1 MTDVVDR
8 TGHKT
13 GTMTEHN
20 ESDPPEP
27 LEGVRGRRIARWG
40 AVALLGAVGVIAIIM
55 SIGFGLGSGTRPGP
69 GLWPFLAAVLM
80 LGSTA
85 VVAITDTLDD
95 YESWGTE
102 SVRTLL
108 ALASLVVFAVLF
120 TLLGFTVP
128 AILLM
133 FLWLRMFG
141 QMRWLHAALLAVG
154 GALALFLLFDVVLGV
169 PMPRD
174 LLMTP
179 LTSWM

>member
-1 MTDVVDR
+1 MTDVVR
-8 TGHKT
+8 TEHDT

-20 ESDPPEP
+20 TSDPVQP
-27 LEGVRGRRIARWG
+27 LEGIRGRGIARWA
-40 AVALLGAVGVIAIIM
+40 AVAMLAAVGVGAIVL
-55 SIGFGLGSGTRPGP
+55 SIGYGLGTGTRPGP

-80 LGSTA
+80 LGATA
-85 VVAITDTLDD
+85 VVAITDTLED
-95 YESWGTE
+95 YEPWGTE
-102 SVRTLL
+102 SVRTLI

-133 FLWLRMFG
+133 VLWLRMFG
-141 QMRWLHAALLAVG
+141 QMRWLHAGLLAAG
-154 GALALFLLFDVVLGV
+154 GAIALFMLFAVVLGV